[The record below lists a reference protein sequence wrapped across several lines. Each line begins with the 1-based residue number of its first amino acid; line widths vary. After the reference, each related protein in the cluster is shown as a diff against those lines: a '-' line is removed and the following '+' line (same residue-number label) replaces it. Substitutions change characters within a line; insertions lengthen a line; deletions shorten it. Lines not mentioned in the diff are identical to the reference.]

1 MCYKVTYV
9 MILHTAHKIA
19 KLKYSKNK
27 NYQQK
32 RGEDVLK
39 GIFVVLVVLGL
50 LININYVSSMTGL
63 YDGGE
68 CNTDRVYNLNG
79 NGLWDC
85 PDGGALCCS
94 IDDYPIC
101 TNLRSDLDDAAC
113 YKTIFV
119 LEDDMSPGYFSENY
133 LDCSNEGGVVGNCIS
148 IAGDLDDPQEMA
160 EIYKVNVECSDDD
173 NNVVIQTREVLYD
186 ETDDEVT
193 FEGYGDE
200 YVYDCEDI
208 SQDISQFVS
217 QHGAPYSFYFPPDFP
232 PESQNEIPL
241 CQTDDYVNN
250 PCDKCGIYSVI
261 GQEVNKL
268 SQPSCIGHKTGETRV
283 CGYDNNGIQ
292 TYLGGGEW
300 SECEEDDV
308 TAMIFVTSESYQG
321 NLFNDYGSYNREG
334 ANQICQGL
342 ANNAGLFGEWHALLS
357 SVEFGSLIS
366 FEEKLDSLFPEDIEY
381 YNLNYELVAEGKAQ
395 LLGNWLGN
403 LGAPISYDENGQL
416 VEDSSVWTGGEEE
429 VDCSALIH
437 PQGLESLWWLNFD
450 SLDFGASIGSVG
462 EVGSLTTEWY
472 ESDSISCDSYARLYC
487 ASGQYLGCTPG
498 DTQTTNCE
506 TGIDNCPV
514 GTKTRT
520 CDNGVWS
527 NFGSCFTDLDDCN
540 GCIEEQDLCTDEID
554 GCCGDL
560 ICYGGLGK
568 LCIECRE
575 EGESCFQDSDCCDR
589 PCDGNGGTVCGCP
602 DGFEWGPF
610 AQKCVA
616 RFSNCG
622 ENPPGTQRC
631 NSLLDILINP
641 LLCLFSQN
649 DEPPYEEVCCPYIEY
664 QGEQYYQRQDI
675 EVY

>member
-1 MCYKVTYV
+1 
-9 MILHTAHKIA
+9 
-19 KLKYSKNK
+19 
-27 NYQQK
+27 
-32 RGEDVLK
+32 LK

-217 QHGAPYSFYFPPDFP
+217 QHGAPFPFYFPGSETEF
-232 PESQNEIPL
+232 PL

-283 CGYDNNGIQ
+283 CGYENNGIQ

-300 SECEEDDV
+300 SECEDDV

-357 SVEFGSLIS
+357 SSGYGSLIS

-395 LLGNWLGN
+395 LLGN
-403 LGAPISYDENGQL
+403 LGAPISYDENGGL
-416 VEDSSVWTGGEEE
+416 VEDSSVWTGSPANPSNNGVGCYAL
-429 VDCSALIH
+429 VDNKARAWYHNQI
-437 PQGLESLWWLNFD
+437 QGN
-450 SLDFGASIGSVG
+450 G
-462 EVGSLTTEWY
+462 EVGRVGLLNSNWFYNQLITCN
-472 ESDSISCDSYARLYC
+472 SQARLYC

-506 TGIDNCPV
+506 TGIDNCPL

-540 GCIEEQDLCTDEID
+540 GCIEEQSLCTDEVD

-602 DGFEWGPF
+602 DGFVWDPEAGCTFPTEQCYPHILCNIDPEENFIQWLGTPGCF
-610 AQKCVA
+610 IDFLGA
-616 RFSNCG
+616 RG
-622 ENPPGTQRC
+622 GQE
-631 NSLLDILINP
+631 
-641 LLCLFSQN
+641 
-649 DEPPYEEVCCPYIEY
+649 PYESACCPVNFEGYETIYSFDNPES
-664 QGEQYYQRQDI
+664 QI
-675 EVY
+675 VVY